1 MEILG
6 AYILDKCDDNLWDPI
21 SASRGGVAF
30 SQLFFADD
38 LVLFTKADVKNCRAI
53 RDVLDTFC
61 DLSEQKVSA
70 KKSRV
75 FFSPNLAQHHREEL
89 YNILN
94 FQSTPSLGKYLGF
107 PIKHNS
113 IPQDF
118 WVVVERIQNRL
129 AGWKTH
135 LLSFAGRFVLTQ
147 TTLSTILNYSMQC
160 AALPSKITQSLDRL
174 CRNFIWGTTDSKRKL
189 HLVSWKKITKPKKEG
204 GFGLQSAKERNSA
217 LLAKLNW
224 RFHQEKDSLWAR
236 VLSHKFLTRRR

>member
-30 SQLFFADD
+30 SQLFFSDD

-61 DLSEQKVSA
+61 DLSGQKVSA

-94 FQSTPSLGKYLGF
+94 FRSTPSLGKYLGF

-135 LLSFAGRFVLTQ
+135 ILSFAGRFVFDSNHFIHHPKLLHAMCCPPFKDYSEFRQ
-147 TTLSTILNYSMQC
+147 T
-160 AALPSKITQSLDRL
+160 LP
-174 CRNFIWGTTDSKRKL
+174 
-189 HLVSWKKITKPKKEG
+189 
-204 GFGLQSAKERNSA
+204 
-217 LLAKLNW
+217 
-224 RFHQEKDSLWAR
+224 
-236 VLSHKFLTRRR
+236 